1 MLLFIL
7 LSVQQ
12 ADGTAAK
19 VTTAVL
25 MVTGEAVLLLLP
37 RTPGLLSGSLTWFA
51 GLCGL
56 AAMVATPQ
64 GFAEVLVLVA
74 AGHLPMS
81 VPVRR
86 RLPNIIVLSLLFGG
100 TVWYISDSLVGLL
113 AGLGT
118 LFFAERTVERA
129 ELAAERDRAVALLAE
144 VEATR
149 DARTQAAAA
158 EERTRIA
165 RDLHDVLAHSLS
177 GLSLQLQAIRSVAA
191 REGVGPAVTVPI
203 DRAADLAREGVGEAK
218 AAMSALRE
226 PTTRGIESVAALVQ
240 RFPGDASV
248 SVTGT
253 PEEVGARAGSA
264 VYRCVQESLTNAA
277 RYATGSPVTVELAWQ
292 PRTLRVTIA
301 DHGIPTGRAPL
312 GVEGTGNGLDGMR
325 ERIDAVG
332 GTMRAGS
339 HGAGWQVIV
348 TVPATATDG
357 VRE

>member
-19 VTTAVL
+19 VATALL
-25 MVTGEAVLLLLP
+25 MLTGEAALFLP
-37 RTPGLLSGSLTWFA
+37 TREPGLLSASVVWFS

-56 AAMVATPQ
+56 AAMTATPQ

-74 AGHLPMS
+74 AGRMPMA
-81 VPVRR
+81 VPIRR
-86 RLPNIIVLSLLFGG
+86 RPPNIIVLSILFGG
-100 TVWYISDSLVGLL
+100 TVWLISDSLVGLL

-149 DARTQAAAA
+149 DARTRAAAA

-191 REGVGPAVTVPI
+191 KEGVSPAVTVPI
-203 DRAADLAREGVGEAK
+203 NRAADLAREGVSEAK

-226 PTTRGIESVAALVQ
+226 PTTRGIESVAALVE
-240 RFPGDASV
+240 RFPGDATV
-248 SVTGT
+248 TVTGA
-253 PEEVGARAGSA
+253 PGEVGIAAGSG
-264 VYRCVQESLTNAA
+264 VYRCVQESLTNAT
-277 RYATGSPVTVELAWQ
+277 RYATGSTVTVELAWQ
-292 PRTLRVTIA
+292 PNTLRVTIA
-301 DHGIPTGRAPL
+301 DQGRPVGRAAL
-312 GVEGTGNGLDGMR
+312 GVEGTGKGLDGMR
-325 ERIDAVG
+325 ERINAVG
-332 GTMRAGS
+332 GTMRAGA
-339 HGAGWQVIV
+339 HGAGWQVV
-348 TVPATATDG
+348 VSVPAIPSG
-357 VRE
+357 GRRG